1 MHFGGDT
8 PSTVNTIDYIQIN
21 TLGDALDFGDLTAA
35 RRCYGGAMSNG
46 RTISVGGGTNPNRL
60 STYDQITI
68 AAKGNAIEFG
78 ELISNYNYGP
88 SGNSNTVRGVL
99 FGGQDTN
106 NYAKQIQYITL
117 SSLSLIHI

>member
-1 MHFGGDT
+1 
-8 PSTVNTIDYIQIN
+8 
-21 TLGDALDFGDLTAA
+21 
-35 RRCYGGAMSNG
+35 MSNG
-46 RTISVGGGTNPNRL
+46 RTISVGGGAPAPNMQ

-99 FGGQDTN
+99 YGGQDTN
-106 NYAKQIQYITL
+106 QYAKQIQYI
-117 SSLSLIHI
+117 HA